1 MTDVNQYSRILLDGE
16 STYLQVPPS
25 GPARIL
31 ECPPWEGVVP
41 SGRTLT
47 AEQLSLCPQKCPAEP
62 SKIIGIGRNYRKHA
76 AELNHD
82 VPTEPLMFFKPPSSL
97 TGPGG
102 NVLLPPE
109 SDRVD
114 YEGELAV
121 IIGQACRRV
130 TERQAME
137 FVFGYSLACDVTAR
151 DLQNSDHQWTRG
163 KGFDS
168 FCPLGP
174 SIVRNLDPSKISLK
188 LVVGEK
194 TKQNGSTADMIFGV
208 ATLIS
213 YISQCMTLLPGDV
226 ILTGTPEGVGPLRDG
241 HRITISGTGL
251 SNLQFNVKS
260 EA

>member
-1 MTDVNQYSRILLDGE
+1 MTDLHRYSRILLDGK
-16 STYLQVPPS
+16 STYLQLATT
-25 GPARIL
+25 GPARVL

-47 AEQLSLCPQKCPAEP
+47 AEELSACPQKCPAQP
-62 SKIIGIGRNYRKHA
+62 TKIIGIGRNYSKHA
-76 AELNHD
+76 AELDNE
-82 VPTEPLMFFKPPSSL
+82 VPSEPLMFFKPPSCL
-97 TGPGG
+97 LDPGG

-114 YEGELAV
+114 YEAELAV
-121 IIGQACRRV
+121 IIGQPCRRV

-151 DLQNSDHQWTRG
+151 DLQNSDAQWTRG

-174 SIVRNLDPSKISLK
+174 SIVRDLDPSSVALK
-188 LVVGEK
+188 LQVGEK
-194 TKQNGSTADMIFGV
+194 TKQSGTTADMIFGV
-208 ATLIS
+208 AALVS
-213 YISQCMTLLPGDV
+213 YISQCMTLEAGDV

-241 HRITISGTGL
+241 QRVTISGSGL
-251 SNLQFNVKS
+251 SDLQFSVKS